1 MSSFDPGA
9 NITRSLYAIVLSKDD
24 KAPNLPKNDIEE
36 SKKNDD
42 KKSDDANVV
51 NIDEDDIFN
60 RAVALDLSAR
70 NYTALAK
77 GPKLKVFV
85 AESIQNENGLKVHS
99 YDVAKQKATD
109 FAKGIS
115 QMVTSNDRKSILLRK
130 GSSWVLTSTASAP
143 RPGKDLL
150 KTNLKIKLDPKAE
163 AHQIF
168 KEGWR
173 YMRDFLYVDNVHGA
187 PWDDVYKWYS
197 PWIDH
202 VRHRTDLNYVV
213 DIMSGEVAIGHS
225 YVSGGDLP
233 NLGNVP
239 IGLLGADYIISN
251 GHYQISK
258 LYNGERWNPNIEA
271 PLTQPGNSVKVGDY
285 ILEINGKKLSDS
297 DNIHYHLE
305 QTASREVTLTVNS
318 KPSLQDA
325 RKVLVKPTRSERGL
339 RTIDWVN

>member
-1 MSSFDPGA
+1 M
-9 NITRSLYAIVLSKDD
+9 
-24 KAPNLPKNDIEE
+24 
-36 SKKNDD
+36 
-42 KKSDDANVV
+42 
-51 NIDEDDIFN
+51 
-60 RAVALDLSAR
+60 
-70 NYTALAK
+70 
-77 GPKLKVFV
+77 
-85 AESIQNENGLKVHS
+85 
-99 YDVAKQKATD
+99 AKQKATD

-233 NLGNVP
+233 NLDNVP

-258 LYNGERWNPNIEA
+258 LYNG
-271 PLTQPGNSVKVGDY
+271 
-285 ILEINGKKLSDS
+285 
-297 DNIHYHLE
+297 
-305 QTASREVTLTVNS
+305 
-318 KPSLQDA
+318 
-325 RKVLVKPTRSERGL
+325 
-339 RTIDWVN
+339 